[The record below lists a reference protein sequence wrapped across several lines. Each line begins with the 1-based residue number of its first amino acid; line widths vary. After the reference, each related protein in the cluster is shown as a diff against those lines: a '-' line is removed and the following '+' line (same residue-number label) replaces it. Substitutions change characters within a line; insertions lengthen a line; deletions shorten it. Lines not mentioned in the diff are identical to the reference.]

1 MKSVLTSILIAIAVL
16 AVAGVAY
23 YFLFM
28 AGPAVDLTPTVR
40 TEAYVPTI
48 DIAVMDDP
56 VFKALKSYSALPIAV
71 SAVGN
76 SLPFSEK
83 IFLKESVPEETAEEG
98 AVAPTL

>member
-28 AGPAVDLTPTVR
+28 AGPEVDLTPTVR

-48 DIAVMDDP
+48 DIGVMDNP
-56 VFKALKSYSALPIAV
+56 VFKALKSYSVLPIAV

-83 IFLKESVPEETAEEG
+83 IFLQEAMPEETVEEG
-98 AVAPTL
+98 GITPTL